1 MAGNCRGRLAD
12 ERRMAKPAK
21 TIFEC
26 TACGATSPK
35 WLGRCPG
42 CGGWS
47 TLEETR
53 FAPPSAR
60 QSGGES
66 RGAER
71 PVALAEVNP
80 DDAERLSTGL
90 AELDRVLG
98 GGAVRGGVVLL
109 GGDPG
114 IGKSTLLMQALAGM
128 AASGRRALYV
138 TAEESASQVAL
149 RARRLGM
156 SGEVMVLATTELDDV
171 IAALA
176 ATRYEVVVIDSIQT
190 VRSAQ
195 LESSAGS
202 VAQLREVAARLTE
215 LAKRAGPA
223 MFLIGHVTKDGGLAG
238 PKVLEHLVDTV
249 LAFEGDPTHAY
260 RIVRATKNRFGPAQ
274 EMGVFEM
281 AREGLREVADAS
293 SIFIAER
300 PLRAPGS
307 VVVSTAQGNRPLLV
321 EVQALVAPAL
331 YGAPR
336 RVVSGLDANRLAV
349 LLAVV
354 QRKGGIQVLDQD
366 VFASVAGGTRVDEP
380 AVDLALCA
388 AVVSSLR
395 NRAIATDV
403 VVFGEVGLAG
413 EVRAVTRPGVRL
425 REAKKLGFARAVL
438 PKASVAH
445 LTPEE
450 RAVLELSAVADLDEA
465 LAALF

>member
-1 MAGNCRGRLAD
+1 MAR
-12 ERRMAKPAK
+12 PVK
-21 TIFEC
+21 TVFEC
-26 TACGATSPK
+26 MACGATSPK

-53 FAPPSAR
+53 AKTGPAAAR
-60 QSGGES
+60 GG
-66 RGAER
+66 GAAATQER
-71 PVALAEVNP
+71 AIALSDVNV
-80 DDAERLSTGL
+80 DDLMRFSTGL

-98 GGAVRGGVVLL
+98 GGAVQGGVTLV

-128 AASGRRALYV
+128 ASSGKRALYV

-156 SGEVMVLATTELDDV
+156 SGEVMVLATTELEDV
-171 IAALA
+171 LAALSA
-176 ATRYEVVVIDSIQT
+176 ARYQVVVIDSIQT
-190 VRSAQ
+190 VRTAE
-195 LESSAGS
+195 LESAAGS
-202 VAQLREVAARLTE
+202 VAQVRDVAARLTE
-215 LAKRAGPA
+215 VAKRTGPA
-223 MFLIGHVTKDGGLAG
+223 LFLIGHVTKDGSLAG

-260 RIVRATKNRFGPAQ
+260 RILRTTKNRFGPAQ

-281 AREGLREVADAS
+281 VREGLREVQDAS

-300 PLRAPGS
+300 PLRAAGS
-307 VVVSTAQGNRPLLV
+307 VVVPTAQGNRPLLV

-336 RVVSGLDANRLAV
+336 RVVTGLDANRLAV

-354 QRKGGIQVLDQD
+354 QRKAGIQVLDQD
-366 VFASVAGGTRVDEP
+366 VFASVAGGARVDEP

-395 NRAIATDV
+395 DRPVPADMV
-403 VVFGEVGLAG
+403 VLGEVGLAG
-413 EVRAVTRPGVRL
+413 EVRAVTRPGLRL
-425 REAKKLGFARAVL
+425 REAKKLGFVRALL

-445 LTPEE
+445 LNEDE
-450 RAVLELSAVADLDEA
+450 RSALSLIPVADLEQA
-465 LAALF
+465 LQALF